1 MISLSWWVLS
11 FTFFCNSGNLYQFT
25 LNSSFFFRLWKLLIF
40 CLSLPQKDSIKG
52 WDFWELVSGRQWM
65 GATNFQIVF
74 KIYSERIFVDNYRTV
89 RNYSEICG
97 WFQKD
102 RRFLLYPVPP
112 WIIPPYSVFL
122 YQLLSSKNIS
132 LSIVPFSQYNSTLY
146 QLLCPAKTFVFF
158 WGGELLF
165 LPI

>member
-1 MISLSWWVLS
+1 
-11 FTFFCNSGNLYQFT
+11 
-25 LNSSFFFRLWKLLIF
+25 
-40 CLSLPQKDSIKG
+40 
-52 WDFWELVSGRQWM
+52 M
-65 GATNFQIVF
+65 GPTNFQIVLR
-74 KIYSERIFVDNYRTV
+74 IYSERLFFDNFRTV

-158 WGGELLF
+158 WGGGAIVPSNINHPTSFPPFPERRRKYKYDINCLTSTI
-165 LPI
+165 PR